1 MRIKSIMVVGGGSS
15 GSMTAA
21 AIAKIFGD
29 RVKLSILEGKNTS
42 SIGVGEST
50 MIKFNDY
57 LKLLD
62 LKDEDWMKHCDASYK
77 TSVRFTDFRNGE
89 GEVFEYPFGGQH
101 TKESFSKWTSLAA
114 KFNLDE
120 NSFCEFVN
128 HNYFLAK
135 YNRLT
140 KNEDNELNFCI
151 NNDTAY
157 HFDASL
163 FGKYLRDKFCK
174 NATEYVDDIVSI
186 EKDEHGYISNIVGDS
201 GVKYTADLFIDCTG
215 FKSLLLEQAMESEF
229 CSFKP
234 WLSNDRAIA
243 TRLPYTDK
251 NSQLVNVTNCTALS
265 SGWSWNTPLWS
276 RMGTGYV
283 YSSDFIDD
291 DSAEKEFKK
300 YLGTEDVEFRKI
312 NIRHGVHEKGWV
324 KNVIGIGLSYGF
336 VEPLEATG
344 LVSTHE
350 MIKQLI
356 TVLLNSNLNVS
367 GFDRD
372 GYNYNCSMLIS
383 GYKDFVSAHY
393 KLSKRVDTPYWRY
406 QTEDKNW
413 FNQKDNIG
421 ALHRWGEDVNSTTDC
436 YYEQILMNH
445 SFLQRWTPDVAGI
458 HYIMAG
464 MGYKP
469 IGHEMYKQNESSI
482 PEQDK
487 VFFDGLYQDWRDHVK
502 IVEDHVKSLPTTT
515 EFLKTHIYN

>member
-15 GSMTAA
+15 GSMAAA

-29 RVKLSILEGKNTS
+29 SVKLSILEGKTIS
-42 SIGVGEST
+42 SVGVGEST
-50 MIKFNDY
+50 MIQFNEY
-57 LKLLD
+57 LDLLD

-77 TSVRFTDFRNGE
+77 TSVRFTNFRDGE
-89 GEVFEYPFGGQH
+89 GEVFEYPFGGEH
-101 TKESFSKWTSLAA
+101 TEESFNNWTSLAA
-114 KFNLDE
+114 KYDLDE

-135 YNRLT
+135 HNRLT
-140 KNEDNELNFCI
+140 KNEDKKLNFSFD
-151 NNDTAY
+151 NNIAY

-174 NATEYVDDIVSI
+174 YATKYVDDIVSI

-201 GVKYTADLFIDCTG
+201 GTKYTADLFIDCTG
-215 FKSLLLEQAMESEF
+215 FKSLLLEQAMKSEF
-229 CSFKP
+229 CSFKSY
-234 WLSNDRAIA
+234 LSNDRAIA
-243 TRLPYTDK
+243 TRLPYSDK

-265 SGWSWNTPLWS
+265 SGWVWNTPLWS

-312 NIRHGVHEKGWV
+312 NIRHGVHKKGWV
-324 KNVIGIGLSYGF
+324 KNVVGVGLAYGF
-336 VEPLEATG
+336 IEPLEATG

-350 MIKQLI
+350 MIIQLI
-356 TVLLNSNLNVS
+356 TVLLNSNMNVS

-372 GYNYNCSMLIS
+372 GYNNSCSVIIS
-383 GYKDFVSAHY
+383 GYKNFVSAHY

-406 QTEDKNW
+406 QTEDNDC
-413 FNQKDNIG
+413 FNQKENVD
-421 ALHRWGEDVNSTTDC
+421 S
-436 YYEQILMNH
+436 YYEQILVNHFLLHRWASETHGMN
-445 SFLQRWTPDVAGI
+445 
-458 HYIMAG
+458 YIMSG

-469 IGHEMYKQNESSI
+469 IGHELHKHIKSFVS
-482 PEQDK
+482 EQDK
-487 VFFDGLYQDWRDHVK
+487 VFFDRLYRDWRNHVK
-502 IVEDHVKSLPTTT
+502 TVEDYVKSLPTTT
-515 EFLKTHIYN
+515 EFLKTHIYNYE